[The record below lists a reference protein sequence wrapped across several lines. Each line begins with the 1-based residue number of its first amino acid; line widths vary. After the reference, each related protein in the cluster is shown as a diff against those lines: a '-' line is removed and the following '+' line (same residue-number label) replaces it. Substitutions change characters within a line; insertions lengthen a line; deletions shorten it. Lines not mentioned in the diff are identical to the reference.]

1 MMADLDRTE
10 KETQREIGHES
21 KRIERVRAGNSLLLE
36 FSLEVGDWP
45 RVKAGFGGGVI
56 RAVSSEWR
64 YRMFASEF
72 PLCPREAEEA
82 WPHF

>member
-10 KETQREIGHES
+10 RQREIGHGS
-21 KRIERVRAGNSLLLE
+21 KRLERVRAGNALLLE
-36 FSLEVGDWP
+36 FSLGMG
-45 RVKAGFGGGVI
+45 RLATSQTGFGGGVI